1 MLDLIQQHVKT
12 RGYSNLR
19 LDGTVPTSSRQPLVD
34 KFQNDDSIF
43 MFLISTKAGGLGLN
57 LTAANKVIIFDVNW
71 NPSYDEQAQDRSFR
85 IGQKKNVEVVRLVS
99 RGTIEE
105 LVYCRQV
112 YKVQLKKQTFGSL
125 MNDEN
130 QPQIFRGVSQD
141 QNRKGELFGVENL
154 LSFKDGSFMDK
165 IWKTASNTQQVFHA
179 SKLGDDLAKTD
190 PEDLEMRVEGEDES
204 QGEKN
209 HTPMKNF
216 VQKNSDDDDNSEVS
230 DLGFNHQ
237 DYFRQDRGRARVLE
251 GEDGYEEEMG
261 GESQVIQVTTKLACQ
276 NMGIFSTD
284 DCYYQ
289 SDSRVQTRKEPALPS
304 IQEGNIPRRDGTSDE
319 GDSAVPSPTTSSN
332 AFSSRPD
339 NVNRSSVDNPVNLTA
354 GSCDAKNINLS
365 QQEIMYENQGTS
377 IVNSQIS
384 LKDPTD
390 NDSLSFANV
399 SNQPTANAENASA
412 VHWQHKDSFTSSVP
426 KSSQNNP
433 ARFSLMGVIFE
444 NTGRKNKDTSLKQHG
459 LYIPAYTKR
468 RSK

>member
-1 MLDLIQQHVKT
+1 MILVRYSFTNSHAPFYFGKKQHVKT

-165 IWKTASNTQQVFHA
+165 IVS
-179 SKLGDDLAKTD
+179 
-190 PEDLEMRVEGEDES
+190 
-204 QGEKN
+204 
-209 HTPMKNF
+209 F
-216 VQKNSDDDDNSEVS
+216 VK
-230 DLGFNHQ
+230 
-237 DYFRQDRGRARVLE
+237 RVLCLLCRKSCLQIVYIIIPNVVE
-251 GEDGYEEEMG
+251 NVRQYE
-261 GESQVIQVTTKLACQ
+261 
-276 NMGIFSTD
+276 
-284 DCYYQ
+284 
-289 SDSRVQTRKEPALPS
+289 
-304 IQEGNIPRRDGTSDE
+304 
-319 GDSAVPSPTTSSN
+319 
-332 AFSSRPD
+332 
-339 NVNRSSVDNPVNLTA
+339 RSL
-354 GSCDAKNINLS
+354 
-365 QQEIMYENQGTS
+365 
-377 IVNSQIS
+377 
-384 LKDPTD
+384 
-390 NDSLSFANV
+390 
-399 SNQPTANAENASA
+399 
-412 VHWQHKDSFTSSVP
+412 
-426 KSSQNNP
+426 
-433 ARFSLMGVIFE
+433 
-444 NTGRKNKDTSLKQHG
+444 
-459 LYIPAYTKR
+459 
-468 RSK
+468 

>member
-1 MLDLIQQHVKT
+1 MKT

-165 IWKTASNTQQVFHA
+165 IVSFIEHTFPSCSTLMLTKAYIIIPNIVEN
-179 SKLGDDLAKTD
+179 SK
-190 PEDLEMRVEGEDES
+190 
-204 QGEKN
+204 Q
-209 HTPMKNF
+209 
-216 VQKNSDDDDNSEVS
+216 
-230 DLGFNHQ
+230 
-237 DYFRQDRGRARVLE
+237 
-251 GEDGYEEEMG
+251 YE
-261 GESQVIQVTTKLACQ
+261 
-276 NMGIFSTD
+276 
-284 DCYYQ
+284 
-289 SDSRVQTRKEPALPS
+289 
-304 IQEGNIPRRDGTSDE
+304 
-319 GDSAVPSPTTSSN
+319 
-332 AFSSRPD
+332 
-339 NVNRSSVDNPVNLTA
+339 RSL
-354 GSCDAKNINLS
+354 
-365 QQEIMYENQGTS
+365 
-377 IVNSQIS
+377 
-384 LKDPTD
+384 
-390 NDSLSFANV
+390 
-399 SNQPTANAENASA
+399 
-412 VHWQHKDSFTSSVP
+412 
-426 KSSQNNP
+426 
-433 ARFSLMGVIFE
+433 
-444 NTGRKNKDTSLKQHG
+444 
-459 LYIPAYTKR
+459 
-468 RSK
+468 

>member
-1 MLDLIQQHVKT
+1 MKT

-165 IWKTASNTQQVFHA
+165 IVSFIERAFPSCSCSCSTLMLTEAYTVIPNIVEN
-179 SKLGDDLAKTD
+179 SK
-190 PEDLEMRVEGEDES
+190 
-204 QGEKN
+204 Q
-209 HTPMKNF
+209 
-216 VQKNSDDDDNSEVS
+216 
-230 DLGFNHQ
+230 
-237 DYFRQDRGRARVLE
+237 Y
-251 GEDGYEEEMG
+251 
-261 GESQVIQVTTKLACQ
+261 
-276 NMGIFSTD
+276 
-284 DCYYQ
+284 
-289 SDSRVQTRKEPALPS
+289 
-304 IQEGNIPRRDGTSDE
+304 
-319 GDSAVPSPTTSSN
+319 TTSL
-332 AFSSRPD
+332 SRF
-339 NVNRSSVDNPVNLTA
+339 
-354 GSCDAKNINLS
+354 
-365 QQEIMYENQGTS
+365 
-377 IVNSQIS
+377 QI
-384 LKDPTD
+384 
-390 NDSLSFANV
+390 
-399 SNQPTANAENASA
+399 
-412 VHWQHKDSFTSSVP
+412 
-426 KSSQNNP
+426 
-433 ARFSLMGVIFE
+433 
-444 NTGRKNKDTSLKQHG
+444 GR
-459 LYIPAYTKR
+459 
-468 RSK
+468 